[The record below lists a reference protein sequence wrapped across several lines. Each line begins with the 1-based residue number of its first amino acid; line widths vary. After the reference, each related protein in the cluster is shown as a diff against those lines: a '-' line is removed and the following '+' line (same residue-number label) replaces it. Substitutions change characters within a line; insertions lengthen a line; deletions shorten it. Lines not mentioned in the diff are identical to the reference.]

1 METSEEYM
9 TNIELSAFKWHTD
22 LIVEEAFEQRS
33 LYQRAFIQNQQ
44 QKIYDKLQ
52 KKLFNF
58 E

>member
-33 LYQRAFIQNQQ
+33 SYQRTFIQNQQ